1 MALRDSAAEI
11 GQYDAAVFYVS
22 LDDPAKNAAFAKEL
36 GAKHVLLS
44 DPSGEVAKAYGVLR
58 LGGLY
63 AARWTIYVDASG
75 KVARIDKDVNVKTAG
90 ADIARQL
97 GALGVAKRK

>member
-1 MALRDSAAEI
+1 M
-11 GQYDAAVFYVS
+11 S

-44 DPSGEVAKAYGVLR
+44 DPAGVAAKAYGVLR

-63 AARWTIYVDASG
+63 AARWTIYIDANG
-75 KVARIDKDVNVKTAG
+75 KVVAIDKEVNVKTAG
-90 ADIARQL
+90 QDIARKL
-97 GALGVAKRK
+97 GALGVAERQ